1 MDRDSSADPGA
12 VDGGADGVG
21 DADAALGGDAGGVA
35 GLDPAALDHVLEAVA
50 RGTPVGGGP
59 CGAGERPD
67 AAAALG
73 GRAGPAASVG
83 QAGGQGRAHL
93 TTVDGVGSVRNREEH
108 RHHHG
113 GHHELGSCSTGH
125 LDLLNLELELA
136 APASTSC
143 KLEGRIARFAR

>member
-35 GLDPAALDHVLEAVA
+35 GLHPSALDHVLEAVA
-50 RGTPVGGGP
+50 RGTPVGSGP

-93 TTVDGVGSVRNREEH
+93 TTADGVGGVRSHEENH
-108 RHHHG
+108 RHHG
-113 GHHELGSCSTGH
+113 DQYELRSCSTGH
-125 LDLLNLELELA
+125 LDLLTLELA
-136 APASTSC
+136 TPATSC